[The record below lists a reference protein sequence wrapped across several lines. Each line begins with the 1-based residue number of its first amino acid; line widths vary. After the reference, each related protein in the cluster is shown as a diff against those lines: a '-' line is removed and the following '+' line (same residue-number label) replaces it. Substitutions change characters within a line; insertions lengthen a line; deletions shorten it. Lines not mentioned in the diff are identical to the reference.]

1 MNISDA
7 SLLIYASCFAPTCFF
22 QFRTIIYYVTKID
35 LSVLFNDG
43 KIYDELK
50 KKRIIKICSIV
61 NWKLLIEIQ
70 K

>member
-7 SLLIYASCFAPTCFF
+7 SLLIYASCFALTCFF

-43 KIYDELK
+43 KIYDELNK
-50 KKRIIKICSIV
+50 KESSKSV
-61 NWKLLIEIQ
+61 L
-70 K
+70 